1 MNKFVRSL
9 LAELI
14 PVWMTPQE
22 PRRDEPP
29 APGREP
35 NPGSRPGRNKL
46 WSPKSF
52 HPLILTSRNGR
63 SCHAS
68 ASDSMRHFRCVPLG

>member
-29 APGREP
+29 TARSGA
-35 NPGSRPGRNKL
+35 
-46 WSPKSF
+46 KSWEQAGGG
-52 HPLILTSRNGR
+52 TNSGAR
-63 SCHAS
+63 SHS
-68 ASDSMRHFRCVPLG
+68 TH

>member
-29 APGREP
+29 TAGREP
-35 NPGSRPGRNKL
+35 NPGSRPGEE
-46 WSPKSF
+46 P
-52 HPLILTSRNGR
+52 ILEPEVIPPIDPDEQERPI
-63 SCHAS
+63 
-68 ASDSMRHFRCVPLG
+68 VPPIR